1 MKEWLKE
8 TGATLVFLTLLIAT
22 INFRIDDL
30 RDDVNNQIGALRNE
44 VGAQIGGL
52 RNQVGGLRDQVGD
65 LRDQVGDLRDQV
77 GDLRG
82 AFADL
87 TAEVQRIARVVERI
101 DERTGGPR
109 RDAAAREPEP
119 ARTAG
124 ASRPGGGAGAAGRPP
139 GVAAGISA
147 DTLLAATTT
156 LASDEFE
163 GRAPGSEGETKTVA
177 YLTERFSALGLTPG
191 NPDGTWVQDVPL
203 VGITPLPGD
212 ALVVTAGGES
222 RTLEPGSDYVAA
234 TRRVVEEVEVSDA
247 EFVFVG
253 YGARAPE
260 YGWDDF
266 GDTDLSGRILLFL
279 VNDPPLVDA
288 FGGQAMTYYG
298 RWTYKHEI
306 AAELGAAGSLVI
318 HETGPAGYPW
328 EVVGSTPWAESF
340 DLVAAD
346 RNLGRAAFEGWVQ
359 RATAEALFEMAG
371 LDFEEAK
378 RRAANRGFTPMPLGV
393 NGSLRVR
400 NELRRIDSR
409 NVAARIE
416 GREAPDET
424 VLYVAHWD
432 HMGVDPTLD
441 GDRIFNGAADNATG
455 TAGLVEIA
463 RAFMRAPEPPRR
475 SVLFLAVTAEE
486 QGLLGSRH
494 YAENPLYPAAQT
506 VAALNMDV
514 LNQWGRTRDVT
525 IVGMGQSELDDVA
538 AEVAARLGRTLA
550 PDPEPEKGFYYRSD
564 HFSFARAGIP
574 AFYADPGVEY
584 LDKPE
589 GYGLEKRTE
598 YTANDYHKVSDEVKP
613 DWDLSGAIE
622 DLTFLYHMGA
632 RLAAGGAWPAWS
644 ETSEFRAVREAQRPR

>member
-8 TGATLVFLTLLIAT
+8 TGATLAVLTLLIVT
-22 INFRIDDL
+22 INLRIGDL
-30 RDDVNNQIGALRNE
+30 RDDVRDQIGALRNE
-44 VGAQIGGL
+44 VGAQIGDL
-52 RNQVGGLRDQVGD
+52 RNQIGD
-65 LRDQVGDLRDQV
+65 LRAQV

-87 TAEVQRIARVVERI
+87 TAEVQRIALVVERI

-119 ARTAG
+119 ERTAG
-124 ASRPGGGAGAAGRPP
+124 ASRPGGGAEAVVRPP
-139 GVAAGISA
+139 GVAAGIGA

-163 GRAPGSEGETKTVA
+163 GRAPGSEGEAKTVA
-177 YLTERFSALGLTPG
+177 FLTEQFSALGLTPG
-191 NPDGTWVQDVPL
+191 NPDGTWVQEVPL
-203 VGITPLPGD
+203 VGITPRPGD

-222 RTLEPGSDYVAA
+222 RTLEPGEDYVAA

-266 GDTDLSGRILLFL
+266 GETDLSGRILLFL
-279 VNDPPLVDA
+279 VNDPPIADA
-288 FGGQAMTYYG
+288 FGGPAMTYYG

-318 HETGPAGYPW
+318 HEPGPAGYPW
-328 EVVGSTPWAESF
+328 EVVGSSPWAESF

-359 RATAEALFEMAG
+359 RATAETLFEMAG

-378 RRAANRGFTPMPLGV
+378 RRAADRAFEPVPLGV
-393 NGSLRVR
+393 RGSLRVR

-409 NVAARIE
+409 NVAAKIE
-416 GREAPDET
+416 GREAPDEL

-432 HMGVDPTLD
+432 HLGVDPTLD

-463 RAFMRAPEPPRR
+463 RAFTRAPEPPRR
-475 SVLFLAVTAEE
+475 SILFLAVTAEE

-613 DWDLSGAIE
+613 DWDLSGALE
-622 DLTFLYHMGA
+622 DLTFLYHVGA

-644 ETSEFRAVREAQRPR
+644 ETSEFRATREAQRPR